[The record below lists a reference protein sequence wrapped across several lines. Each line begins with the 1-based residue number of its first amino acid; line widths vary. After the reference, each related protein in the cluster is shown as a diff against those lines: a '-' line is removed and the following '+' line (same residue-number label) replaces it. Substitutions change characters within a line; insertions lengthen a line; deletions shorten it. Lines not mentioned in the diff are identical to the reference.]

1 MTFSDHLPFF
11 SFLSLQMMENFNI
24 LDTLSSLPLV
34 VKCNILKMFLDNCFK
49 KEHQEKQ
56 LLLLTHLTVL
66 FYFSAMVRPRTL
78 DGPMV
83 APSSSK
89 ILNRIIN
96 HLQKESRFMW
106 STGKI
111 LTWLQT
117 STGQQILTN
126 TNLNF
131 NPINNHSTNF
141 YASKFKIPFDHPAV
155 SLLTGTVTSYKEILE
170 ASSQNYKVVMGDIS
184 FFLNQT
190 SHLNQTP
197 EYTMYDR
204 EALMFLG
211 GTHHIII
218 RIWGRLLGKS

>member
-1 MTFSDHLPFF
+1 MIRS
-11 SFLSLQMMENFNI
+11 
-24 LDTLSSLPLV
+24 
-34 VKCNILKMFLDNCFK
+34 
-49 KEHQEKQ
+49 
-56 LLLLTHLTVL
+56 
-66 FYFSAMVRPRTL
+66 RTL
-78 DGPMV
+78 DGPNV

-96 HLQKESRFMW
+96 HLQKESRFRW

-126 TNLNF
+126 RNLIF

-141 YASKFKIPFDHPAV
+141 YASKFKIPFDHLAI
-155 SLLTGTVTSYKEILE
+155 SLLTGTVTSYKEIRE

-184 FFLNQT
+184 FFQNQT

-204 EALMFLG
+204 EALMYLG
-211 GTHHIII
+211 GHTVLLYVFGDDF
-218 RIWGRLLGKS
+218 WEKLDESYRLRGICHADPQKVILKYMEFH

>member
-1 MTFSDHLPFF
+1 
-11 SFLSLQMMENFNI
+11 
-24 LDTLSSLPLV
+24 
-34 VKCNILKMFLDNCFK
+34 MFLDNCFK

-66 FYFSAMVRPRTL
+66 FDFSAMVRSRTL
-78 DGPMV
+78 DGPIV

-89 ILNRIIN
+89 ILNQIIN
-96 HLQKESRFMW
+96 QLQKESRFRW

-117 STGQQILTN
+117 STGQQMLTN

-141 YASKFKIPFDHPAV
+141 YASKSPLITFDHPAI
-155 SLLTGTVTSYKEILE
+155 SLLTCTVTSYKEILE

-184 FFLNQT
+184 FFLNQS

-211 GTHHIII
+211 GHTVLFYVFGDDFWEKLDESH
-218 RIWGRLLGKS
+218 RLRGICHADPQKVILKYMEFH